1 MSGAFRYAKSIA
13 ASLAIAVLALGA
25 RYAQSWVFRDVEDL
39 IPATS
44 ASIISLDELSA
55 GHRSQSSM
63 RSVDDVSAAKWQIGV
78 VTNRTLTDSV
88 SRTLTHVGTVSEGRT
103 LSQQVADVI
112 YETADSTMGFTEVRV
127 PLNRRRGELS
137 LDKEDDHHVV
147 VSPWAGLS
155 GEEFFLQLVQAL
167 EGSKSRDVFVFV
179 HGFNVSLDAS
189 IARAA
194 QMAEDMP
201 FDGVM
206 IAFSWQSA
214 ASAGAYL
221 TDERLAERHFWGL
234 AKLLA
239 DLRQR
244 CGEETRLHVLAHSM
258 GNRVALRALNALAGR
273 IGPNGADVDPFL
285 AARIARRQS
294 LVSEAPLEDSLN
306 ASMLRSGVLNG
317 VEELPLRFPDWG
329 LWQRDLITKPPIASL
344 VLAAPDVDAVQFTEF
359 VNGIGHLCRSMV
371 LYASDTDVA
380 LEASRKLH
388 GNYRAGDSRAGLNIN
403 GLRIVRVTGVG
414 ALDPLGHSY
423 YGSHPKVLKQI
434 GGLVKPPIVAV
445 RVSDWR

>member
-13 ASLAIAVLALGA
+13 GSLAIAVVALGA

-179 HGFNVSLDAS
+179 HGFNVSLDAA

-344 VLAAPDVDAVQFTEF
+344 VLAAPDVDAVQLQ
-359 VNGIGHLCRSMV
+359 NS
-371 LYASDTDVA
+371 
-380 LEASRKLH
+380 
-388 GNYRAGDSRAGLNIN
+388 
-403 GLRIVRVTGVG
+403 
-414 ALDPLGHSY
+414 
-423 YGSHPKVLKQI
+423 
-434 GGLVKPPIVAV
+434 
-445 RVSDWR
+445 